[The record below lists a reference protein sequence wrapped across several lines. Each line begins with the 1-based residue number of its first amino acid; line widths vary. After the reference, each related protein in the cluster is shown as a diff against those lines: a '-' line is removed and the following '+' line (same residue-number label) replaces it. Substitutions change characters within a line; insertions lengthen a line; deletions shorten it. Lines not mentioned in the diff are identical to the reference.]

1 MGDTWCGR
9 ENFKQKYEK
18 QTNREE
24 NYPGPVLIDL
34 LCATNLRR
42 PSNISNLNNGRN
54 IAIFNW
60 RLEFTIDSDAWII
73 SGTI

>member
-1 MGDTWCGR
+1 MTLDADVKIS
-9 ENFKQKYEK
+9 NKNMKK

-54 IAIFNW
+54 IAIFN
-60 RLEFTIDSDAWII
+60 
-73 SGTI
+73 